1 MARAGRAGQEEAE
14 LLEQTWVLLLLVPL
28 GPAFP
33 STLHWL
39 ITWEVTSL
47 RFGAWP
53 PEFLSQKEGD
63 FCASAQ
69 TRG

>member
-1 MARAGRAGQEEAE
+1 MAGTAGQENGITAGTNTGTATASSSGAS
-14 LLEQTWVLLLLVPL
+14 LS
-28 GPAFP
+28 
-33 STLHWL
+33 STLHCL
-39 ITWEVTSL
+39 ITWEVTPL